1 MFEQKMCSISVEP
14 MPSTISR
21 PKRSAKRSKIV
32 GDSASAADTH
42 MRTEANASSAS
53 GTRDSAPYS
62 AGTENKTVGRRER
75 RTERIA
81 SGFGGPALS
90 TAVAPKGEGEDRV
103 LPRP

>member
-1 MFEQKMCSISVEP
+1 MWSISVEP

-21 PKRSAKRSKIV
+21 PKRSRKRSKIV

-42 MRTEANASSAS
+42 IRTELNASSAP
-53 GTRDSAPYS
+53 GARTSAPYS
-62 AGTENKTVGRRER
+62 AGTEKKIVGRCSR
-75 RTERIA
+75 RTESSV

-90 TAVAPKGEGEDRV
+90 TAVAPKCSGKDSP